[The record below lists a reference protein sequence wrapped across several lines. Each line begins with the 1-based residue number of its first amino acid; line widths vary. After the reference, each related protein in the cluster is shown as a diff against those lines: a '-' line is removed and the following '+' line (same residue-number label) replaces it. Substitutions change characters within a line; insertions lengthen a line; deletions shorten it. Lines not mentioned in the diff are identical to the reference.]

1 MKILSLKLKNN
12 FLGWDFDEVDFSSK
26 LTLLVG
32 VSGAGKTQIL
42 RGIIDLSRI
51 ANGKTINGF
60 EWKIRFS
67 TVNNTEFIWEGR
79 FDTVDIDGLYIEDED
94 EQEKSPLLYE
104 KITSKDTILVERN
117 EELNQYQGKTIP
129 KLSSHQSMIYLLKEE
144 SAIIEVFNAFNKIEY
159 RDHTRKSSFLRISKK
174 PLPSIFRNK
183 YTTLENFINSDED
196 IRTEENIIN
205 SDEDIRTEENIINS
219 DEDIRTKLYLAY
231 KNKLDIFEKIK
242 SKFIDVFQQIE
253 DIKFAPFE
261 TNGIP
266 AELANVF
273 VRNYTIYIKEKFVSK
288 LIREDRVS
296 SGMMRTLIHLSEIF
310 LSSRGTVILIDEF
323 ENSLGINC
331 IDILTEDLI
340 HENKT
345 LQFIATSHHPYIIN
359 NIPYE
364 YWKIVTRRGGHIN
377 IRNAS
382 DYNLGKSKQDAFI
395 QLTRILEEQA

>member
-1 MKILSLKLKNN
+1 MKILSLRLKNN
-12 FLGWDFDEVDFSSK
+12 FLGWDFDEVDFSSN

-42 RGIIDLSRI
+42 RGIIDLSRV
-51 ANGKTINGF
+51 ANGKTVNGL

-67 TVNNTEFIWEGR
+67 TINNTEFIWEGR
-79 FDTVDIDGLYIEDED
+79 FDTVDVDDLYIEDED
-94 EQEKSPLLYE
+94 EPVKSPLLYE

-129 KLSSHQSMIYLLKEE
+129 KLSSHQSMIYLLREE
-144 SAIIEVFNAFNKIEY
+144 SAITEIFNAINKIEY
-159 RDHTRKSSFLRISKK
+159 RDHTRNGASFRISEKSL
-174 PLPSIFRNK
+174 PLHLLKNK
-183 YTTLENFINSDED
+183 YTTLES
-196 IRTEENIIN
+196 IIN
-205 SDEDIRTEENIINS
+205 SDEDVKK
-219 DEDIRTKLYLAY
+219 KLYLAY
-231 KNKLDIFEKIK
+231 ENKLDIFEEIK

-253 DIKFAPFE
+253 DIKVAPLE
-261 TNGIP
+261 TNDIP
-266 AELANVF
+266 AKLADF
-273 VRNYTIYIKEKFVSK
+273 FAAIYIKEKFVSK

-395 QLTRILEEQA
+395 QLTRILEKQA

>member
-12 FLGWDFDEVDFSSK
+12 FLGWDFDEVDFSSN

-51 ANGKTINGF
+51 ANGKSINGL

-67 TVNNTEFIWEGR
+67 TVNNTEFIWEGA
-79 FDTVDIDGLYIEDED
+79 FDILDVDRLYFEDED
-94 EQEKSPLLYE
+94 DQEKPPLLYE
-104 KITSKDTILVERN
+104 KISSNDAILIERD
-117 EELNQYQGKTIP
+117 KTATKYKGTLTP

-144 SAIIEVFNAFNKIEY
+144 NTITELFDALNKIEY
-159 RDHTRKSSFLRISKK
+159 RDHARNDNSFTVAEKSLHILKK
-174 PLPSIFRNK
+174 K
-183 YTTLENFINSDED
+183 YTTLEDIVNSNED
-196 IRTEENIIN
+196 IGV
-205 SDEDIRTEENIINS
+205 
-219 DEDIRTKLYLAY
+219 KLYLVY
-231 KNKLDIFEKIK
+231 ENKLDIFEKIK
-242 SKFIDVFQQIE
+242 RKFIEIFQQVN
-253 DIKFAPFE
+253 DIKSVPLE
-261 TNGIP
+261 GTGIP
-266 AELANVF
+266 VKITESVPA
-273 VRNYTIYIKEKFVSK
+273 IYIKEKSVSK
-288 LIREDRVS
+288 WIREDRVS

-310 LSSRGTVILIDEF
+310 LSSEGTVILSDEF

-331 IDILTEDLI
+331 IDTLTDDLI

-364 YWKIVTRRGGHIN
+364 YWKIVTRTGGHID

-395 QLTRILEEQA
+395 QLTRILEKQA